1 VSREKYPKIIQSK
14 EEIMKSTAGKTLAVL
29 LVVVSV
35 MLLAV
40 SSYAKEPYKIGA
52 LFAVTGPASFL
63 GEPEKNTAVMLQDQ
77 INKAGGINGHP
88 LEIIIED
95 TKSDETQAVLSAKKL
110 LENDKVL
117 AIIGPSTTGESMAL
131 VPIMN
136 TAATPL
142 LSCAAGAPITQP
154 AKDRPWIFKTP
165 QYDVSAVEAIYG
177 HMKKNSISKIGIIT
191 ISTGFGDAGRKALL
205 EMAPKFGMTI
215 VADEKYGPKDSD
227 MTTQL
232 TKIKAAG
239 AQAVINWSVG
249 PGQVVVTKNWNA
261 LKMGIPLYQSHG
273 WGSKKNIELA
283 GKAAEGVIAPLGRL
297 VVWEKLP
304 DKHPQKALLKKYTQD
319 YEAKYKSEPGTFGGH
334 AYDSIMMLV
343 EAMKK
348 VGPDKKK
355 IKDYIE
361 TNIKKWPGTG
371 GIFTMSPDDHC
382 GLDKEAFEMV
392 VVKNGD
398 WEILK

>member
-1 VSREKYPKIIQSK
+1 
-14 EEIMKSTAGKTLAVL
+14 MKNVGKAVFAVL
-29 LVVVSV
+29 VGILSVV
-35 MLLAV
+35 LLAGN
-40 SSYAKEPYKIGA
+40 SYAKEPYKIGA
-52 LFAVTGPASFL
+52 LFAVTGAASFL
-63 GEPEKNTAVMLQDQ
+63 GEPEKNTALMLQEE

-95 TKSDETQAVLSAKKL
+95 TKSDETQAVLAAKKL
-110 LENDKVL
+110 LEKDNVL

-136 TAATPL
+136 NAQTVL
-142 LSCAAGAPITQP
+142 ISCAAGAPITQP
-154 AKDRPWIFKTP
+154 VQDRAWIFKTP
-165 QYDVSAVEAIYG
+165 QYDVSAVEAIYE
-177 HMKKNSISKIGIIT
+177 HMKKQGISKVGIVT

-205 EMAPKFGMTI
+205 DVAPRYGITI
-215 VADEKYGPKDSD
+215 VADERYGPKDSD

-249 PGQVVVTKNWNA
+249 PGQVVVTKNWHA

-304 DKHPQKALLKKYTQD
+304 DNHPQKALLKKYTQD
-319 YEAKYKSEPGTFGGH
+319 YEARYKSEPGTFGGH
-334 AYDSIMMLV
+334 AYDAIHMLV

-355 IKDYIE
+355 IRDYLE

-371 GIFTMSPDDHC
+371 GIFTLSPNDHC
-382 GLDKEAFEMV
+382 GLDKTAFEMV
-392 VVKNGD
+392 VVKDGD

>member
-1 VSREKYPKIIQSK
+1 
-14 EEIMKSTAGKTLAVL
+14 MKRTTGNVLAVIL
-29 LVVVSV
+29 AVMSV

-40 SSYAKEPYKIGA
+40 NSYAKEPYKIGA

-63 GEPEKNTAVMLQDQ
+63 GEPEKNTADMLQEQ
-77 INKAGGINGHP
+77 INKEGGINGHP

-177 HMKKNSISKIGIIT
+177 YMKKHGIAKIGIIT

-205 EMAPKFGMTI
+205 EIAPKYGLTI

-297 VVWEKLP
+297 VVWDKLP

-371 GIFTMSPDDHC
+371 GIFTIAPDDHC

>member
-1 VSREKYPKIIQSK
+1 MKKATEKIF
-14 EEIMKSTAGKTLAVL
+14 
-29 LVVVSV
+29 VVVVAALSV
-35 MLLAV
+35 FLLFGNA
-40 SSYAKEPYKIGA
+40 YAKEPYKIGA
-52 LFAVTGPASFL
+52 LFAVTGAASFL
-63 GEPEKNTAVMLQDQ
+63 GEPEKNTALMLQDQ

-136 TAATPL
+136 NANTLL

-154 AKDRPWIFKTP
+154 SKDRPWIFKTP

-177 HMKKNSISKIGIIT
+177 YMKKNDIVKIGIIT

-205 EMAPKFGMTI
+205 EIAPKYGITI
-215 VADEKYGPKDSD
+215 VAEEKYGPKDSD

-249 PGQVVVTKNWNA
+249 PGQVVVTKNWHA

-297 VVWEKLP
+297 VVWEKLS
-304 DKHPQKALLKKYTQD
+304 DKHPQKALLKKYAQD
-319 YEAKYKSEPGTFGGH
+319 YEARYKSEPGTFGGH
-334 AYDSIMMLV
+334 AYDSIMMIV
-343 EAMKK
+343 EALKSA
-348 VGPDKKK
+348 GPDKKK
-355 IKDYIE
+355 MKDYIE

-371 GIFTMSPDDHC
+371 GIFNISPDDHC
-382 GLDKEAFEMV
+382 GLDKDAFEMV
-392 VVKNGD
+392 VVKNGN

>member
-1 VSREKYPKIIQSK
+1 MV
-14 EEIMKSTAGKTLAVL
+14 AVL
-29 LVVVSV
+29 SV
-35 MLLAV
+35 CLLCVNAF
-40 SSYAKEPYKIGA
+40 AKEPYKIGA
-52 LFAVTGPASFL
+52 LLAVTGPASFL
-63 GEPEKNTAVMLQDQ
+63 GEPEKNTALMLQDQ

-136 TAATPL
+136 TAKTPL

-154 AKDRPWIFKTP
+154 VKERYWIFKTP
-165 QYDVSAVEAIYG
+165 QYDTSAVEAIYG
-177 HMKKNSISKIGIIT
+177 YMKKQGISKVGIIT
-191 ISTGFGDAGRKALL
+191 ISTGFGDAGKKALQ
-205 EMAPKFGMTI
+205 EIAPKYGITI
-215 VADEKYGPKDSD
+215 LAEEKYGPKDSD

-232 TKIKAAG
+232 TKIKASG

-249 PGQVVVTKNWNA
+249 PGQVIVTKNWHA
-261 LKMGIPLYQSHG
+261 LRMGIPLYQSHG

-297 VVWEKLP
+297 VVWDKLA
-304 DKHPQKALLKKYTQD
+304 DNHPQKALLKKYTQD

-343 EAMKK
+343 DAMKK

-355 IKDYIE
+355 IRDYVE
-361 TNIKKWPGTG
+361 TKIKNWPGTG
-371 GIFTMSPDDHC
+371 GVFTMSKDDHC
-382 GLDKEAFEMV
+382 GLDKKAFEMV
-392 VVKNGD
+392 VVKDGD
-398 WEILK
+398 WSLLK

>member
-1 VSREKYPKIIQSK
+1 
-14 EEIMKSTAGKTLAVL
+14 MKKASGTLFVVL
-29 LVVVSV
+29 VAALSVFLVFGS
-35 MLLAV
+35 A
-40 SSYAKEPYKIGA
+40 YAKEPYKIGA

-63 GEPEKNTAVMLQDQ
+63 GEPEKNTALMLQEQ

-95 TKSDETQAVLSAKKL
+95 TKSEEATAVLSAKKL
-110 LENDKVL
+110 IESDKVL

-131 VPIMN
+131 VPILN

-154 AKDRPWIFKTP
+154 VKDRAWIFKTP
-165 QYDVSAVEAIYG
+165 QYDISAVEAIYEY
-177 HMKKNSISKIGIIT
+177 MKKQSISKVGIIT
-191 ISTGFGDAGRKALL
+191 ISTGFGDAGKKALL
-205 EMAPKFGMTI
+205 EMAPKYGITI
-215 VADEKYGPKDSD
+215 VAEEKYGPKDSD

-249 PGQVVVTKNWNA
+249 PGQVVVTKNWQA

-297 VVWEKLP
+297 VVWDKIS

-334 AYDSIMMLV
+334 AYDSIMMIV
-343 EAMKK
+343 EALKK

-355 IKDYIE
+355 IRDYVE
-361 TNIKKWPGTG
+361 KNIKNWPGTG
-371 GIFTMSPDDHC
+371 GIFTMSPEDHC
-382 GLDKEAFEMV
+382 GLDKSAFEMV

>member
-1 VSREKYPKIIQSK
+1 
-14 EEIMKSTAGKTLAVL
+14 MKKALKRF
-29 LVVVSV
+29 LVVLVAALSV
-35 MLLAV
+35 FLLFVNA
-40 SSYAKEPYKIGA
+40 YAKEPYKIGA

-63 GEPEKNTAVMLQDQ
+63 GEPEKNTALMLKDQ

-131 VPIMN
+131 VPILN

-154 AKDRPWIFKTP
+154 VKDRTWIFKTP
-165 QYDVSAVEAIYG
+165 QYDISAVEAIYG
-177 HMKKNSISKIGIIT
+177 YMKKQGISKVGIIT
-191 ISTGFGDAGRKALL
+191 ISTGFGDAGKKALL
-205 EMAPKFGMTI
+205 EIAPKYGMTI
-215 VADEKYGPKDSD
+215 VAEEKYGPKDSD

-232 TKIKAAG
+232 TKIKASG

-249 PGQVVVTKNWNA
+249 PGQVVVTKNWEA

-297 VVWEKLP
+297 VIWEKLP

-319 YEAKYKSEPGTFGGH
+319 YQALYKSDPGTFGGH
-334 AYDSIMMLV
+334 AYDSIMMIV
-343 EAMKK
+343 EALKK

-355 IKDYIE
+355 IRDYVE
-361 TNIKKWPGTG
+361 TKIKKWPGTG
-371 GIFTMSPDDHC
+371 GIFNVSPEDHC
-382 GLDKEAFEMV
+382 GLDKSAFEMV